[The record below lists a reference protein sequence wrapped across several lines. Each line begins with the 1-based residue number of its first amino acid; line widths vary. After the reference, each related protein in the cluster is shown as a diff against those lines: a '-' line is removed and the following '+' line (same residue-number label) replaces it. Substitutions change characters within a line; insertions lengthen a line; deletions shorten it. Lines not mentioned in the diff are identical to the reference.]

1 MVKYE
6 DLIGKT
12 FEYGGRGPDKYDCYG
27 LLREMYRRIGKEVP
41 DYKSPSVGPEIIA
54 MILDKKQ
61 DWEEVEK
68 KDGCAMLIRL
78 RGNAHVGFTLP
89 YGMFIHVWERSGG
102 VTVERIRDWE
112 ARIVAYYDYL

>member
-1 MVKYE
+1 MVNYE

-27 LLREMYRRIGKEVP
+27 LLREMYSRTGKEIP
-41 DYKSPSVGPEIIA
+41 DYSSPSVGAEIIA
-54 MILDKKQ
+54 KILDKKSE
-61 DWEEVEK
+61 WTEVERQP
-68 KDGCAMLIRL
+68 GVAALIRL
-78 RGNAHVGFTLP
+78 RGNAHVGFILP